1 MAELLTILPQPSW
14 VDLRRN
20 MVPFIPW
27 GIGPRCRVLAPV
39 TWSVVL
45 IWSRGRRI
53 SCVVAALEEQRHIL
67 MRGATHHAPLL
78 NSFWINGPPQ
88 VIISTQTQRKY
99 GPKNCRKK
107 NGNSAKHNK
116 NTSVGDQNPKLWH
129 VLVVLIFKAAACG
142 VIDLIFRFS
151 IVKVYTDSARTGTSH
166 VVLFCP
172 SNFEEQLGTT
182 LV

>member
-14 VDLRRN
+14 VY
-20 MVPFIPW
+20 
-27 GIGPRCRVLAPV
+27 AE
-39 TWSVVL
+39 TWSPLSHGASVPGAEFWL
-45 IWSRGRRI
+45 QLPGPWCWSWSRGRRI

-166 VVLFCP
+166 VLLFCP